1 MKIEG
6 RELTLIFDGDKDNL
20 TVAVDNFDISVGPNG
35 ILGIMGPSGSG
46 KSSILYLL
54 SGLKRPTAGSVF
66 YDDRN
71 ILLFNDNDMNTIRQ
85 QRFGFIFQ
93 RHYLVDHLGILENIL
108 LPLKRISTENT
119 EWALDRMGKMG
130 LLKYKDKRPGEISVG
145 ERQKAAIIRAL
156 INRPEVLFADEPTAS
171 LDMDSALFAMELI
184 EDCMKDGSVI
194 VVTHDYKILKDAD
207 RIIHIRDGKQVL

>member
-20 TVAVDNFDISVGPNG
+20 TVAVDNFDISFGPNG

-54 SGLKRPTAGSVF
+54 SGLKKPTAGSIF
-66 YDDRN
+66 YDNRD
-71 ILLFNDNDMNTIRQ
+71 ILLLNKNDMNGIRQ
-85 QRFGFIFQ
+85 DRFGFIFQ
-93 RHYLVDHLGILENIL
+93 RHYLIAHLGILENIL
-108 LPLKRISTENT
+108 LPLKTISEEDTER
-119 EWALDRMGKMG
+119 ALDIMKKMG
-130 LLKYKDKRPGEISVG
+130 LLKYKDKKPGEISVG

-194 VVTHDYKILKDAD
+194 VVTHDYKILKNAD
-207 RIIHIRDGKQVL
+207 RIIHIRDGKQVS

>member
-20 TVAVDNFDISVGPNG
+20 TVAVDNFDISFGPNG

-54 SGLKRPTAGSVF
+54 SGLKKPTAGSIF
-66 YDDRN
+66 YDNRD
-71 ILLFNDNDMNTIRQ
+71 ILLLNKNDMNGIRQ
-85 QRFGFIFQ
+85 DRFGFIFQ
-93 RHYLVDHLGILENIL
+93 RHYLIAHLGILENIL
-108 LPLKRISTENT
+108 LPLKTISEEDTER
-119 EWALDRMGKMG
+119 ALDIMKKMG
-130 LLKYKDKRPGEISVG
+130 LLKYKDKKPGEISVG

-171 LDMDSALFAMELI
+171 RHRWTWIPHYLQWS
-184 EDCMKDGSVI
+184 
-194 VVTHDYKILKDAD
+194 
-207 RIIHIRDGKQVL
+207 

>member
-145 ERQKAAIIRAL
+145 ERQKVAIIRAL

-194 VVTHDYKILKDAD
+194 VVTHDYKILRDAD